1 MREYGA
7 PNMLVYDGGAEQVR
21 RNTEFQGLMRKY
33 EIKGHVT
40 EVHRSNQNPV
50 EGVIRELRR
59 R

>member
-1 MREYGA
+1 
-7 PNMLVYDGGAEQVR
+7 MLVYDGGAEQVR

-40 EVHRSNQNPV
+40 EANRSNQNPV